1 MCFYLIVFF
10 LKKCFIYR
18 QMKSPAITATMY
30 GGNKTLYL
38 QVISTYVIVLNNLFK
53 FTFLNLK
60 GNVLTFLFGWFC
72 RQ

>member
-1 MCFYLIVFF
+1 
-10 LKKCFIYR
+10 
-18 QMKSPAITATMY
+18 MKSPAITATMY

-60 GNVLTFLFGWFC
+60 GNVLTFLFVCFC